1 MNQLLLSITLLSVE
15 AAGHS
20 SFMDGIIQ
28 DIVPEII
35 GVIELIGIFVITV
48 GSLRAFVLYVRSVLY
63 KSHFP
68 VKLAL
73 GNSLA
78 LGLEFK
84 MGAEILKTVI
94 IRSTDE
100 IYMLGCII
108 ILRALLSVL
117 IHFEVKSEKEH
128 GFHEDISSTDY

>member
-1 MNQLLLSITLLSVE
+1 MNHLLLTITMMAGEVVE
-15 AAGHS
+15 HTS
-20 SFMDGIIQ
+20 YIEGIVN

-35 GVIELIGIFVITV
+35 GLIELIGIFVITV
-48 GSLRAFVLYVRSVLY
+48 GSLRAFVLYVRSLLY
-63 KSHFP
+63 KNHFP

-94 IRSTDE
+94 IRSTDD
-100 IYMLGCII
+100 MLGCII
-108 ILRALLSVL
+108 VLRALLSVL

-128 GFHEDISSTDY
+128 GGSEEVTASDY